1 MAGDWVTRPKSDTQA
16 LTSITLQY
24 RHGWLLEPLN
34 QVRRPTDRLFID
46 IGKSVLIDSPVLEPK
61 LIYSQTVFCQF
72 AAPLPE

>member
-24 RHGWLLEPLN
+24 RHGWLLDPLN

-46 IGKSVLIDSPVLEPK
+46 IGKSVLIDSPVLEP
-61 LIYSQTVFCQF
+61 S
-72 AAPLPE
+72 

>member
-46 IGKSVLIDSPVLEPK
+46 IGKSVLIDSPVLEP
-61 LIYSQTVFCQF
+61 S
-72 AAPLPE
+72 